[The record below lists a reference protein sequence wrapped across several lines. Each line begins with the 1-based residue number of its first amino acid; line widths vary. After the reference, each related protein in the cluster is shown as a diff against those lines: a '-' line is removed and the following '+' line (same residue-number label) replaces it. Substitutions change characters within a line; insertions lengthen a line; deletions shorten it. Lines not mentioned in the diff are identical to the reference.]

1 MKTNRRALLSIVWI
15 ILGIGLIAAGFF
27 EFVDSFWSGMG
38 GAFIFVGILQL
49 IRFIRYSKNDEY
61 REKVDTEVNDERN
74 RYITGKAWGW
84 AGYLFVLISAVGC
97 IIFRILGKNE
107 LSLLASGALCLLLV
121 LYWVSYFILKRKY

>member
-15 ILGIGLIAAGFF
+15 ILGIGLVVASFLEA
-27 EFVDSFWSGMG
+27 VDEFWSGMG
-38 GAFIFVGILQL
+38 SAFIFVGILQL

>member
-15 ILGIGLIAAGFF
+15 ILGIGLVVASFLEA
-27 EFVDSFWSGMG
+27 VDEFWSGMG
-38 GAFIFVGILQL
+38 SAFIFVGILQL
-49 IRFIRYSKNDEY
+49 IRFTRYSKNAEY

-74 RYITGKAWGW
+74 RYIAGKAWGW

-97 IIFRILGKNE
+97 IIFRIFGKNE